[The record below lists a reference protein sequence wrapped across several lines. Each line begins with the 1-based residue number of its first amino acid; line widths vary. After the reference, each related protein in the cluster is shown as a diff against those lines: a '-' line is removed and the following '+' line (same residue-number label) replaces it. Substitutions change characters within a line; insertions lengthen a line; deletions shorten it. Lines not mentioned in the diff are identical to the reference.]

1 MVIMSYDFNGK
12 RVIVTGGAGFI
23 GSHIVDGL
31 LARGAEVKVIDNM
44 RSGQPKVVGQQK
56 KNKKYSISIADIT
69 DLEAMKSELK
79 GYDFVFHLAANA
91 DIRGGMANTK
101 IDLEQNTV
109 GTYNILEAVRVNGIK
124 DFCFTSS
131 AAVYGQAVKIPTPE
145 DIPLVQNSLYG
156 ASKLSGEALAQ
167 AFAEYYGVR
176 NYIYRFVSIIGER
189 YPHGCV
195 IDFYRKLRKNP
206 KELEILGDGKQ
217 KKSFLYVGDCV
228 KGVFAGIEG
237 AKRNGATEA
246 NNAKS
251 LTNIYNLGN
260 DYTIEINRVA
270 DIIIEEMGLKGVK
283 KTYTGGEVGWV
294 GDQKIVHLST
304 DKIRSL
310 GWMPEVKIEDGIRR
324 TVRYLMENEK

>member
-1 MVIMSYDFNGK
+1 MFEGSRQSAFKGK
-12 RVIVTGGAGFI
+12 KVIVTGGAGFI
-23 GSHIVDGL
+23 GSHIVDEL
-31 LARGAEVKVIDNM
+31 LARDAEVKVIDNM
-44 RSGQPKVVGQQK
+44 RSGQPKVVEQQK
-56 KNKKYSISIADIT
+56 KNKKYSISKADIT
-69 DLEAMKSELK
+69 DLAAMKSELK

-91 DIRGGMANTK
+91 DIRGGITNTK
-101 IDLEQNTV
+101 IDLEQNTL
-109 GTYNILEAVRVNGIK
+109 GTYNVIEAVRVNGIK

-131 AAVYGQAVKIPTPE
+131 AAVYGNPSKIPTPE
-145 DIPLVQNSLYG
+145 DIQLVQNSLYG
-156 ASKLSGEALAQ
+156 ASKLAGESLAQ
-167 AFAEYYGVR
+167 AFAEYYGIR

-237 AKRNGATEA
+237 AKRNGGSD
-246 NNAKS
+246 AKS
-251 LTNIYNLGN
+251 LTNLYNLGN

-270 DIIIEEMGLKGVK
+270 DIIIEEMGLNGAK
-283 KTYTGGEVGWV
+283 KTYTGGEVGWI